1 MRVVG
6 NNSQSNYTDAEL
18 IDLLK
23 KSHKGIMDIIYY
35 KHMDSAIRF
44 MKKRY
49 DDEDI
54 YMDVYQE
61 SMAAVH
67 KNVLDPEFKLDTD
80 FQGYINRICRN
91 QLLNRIKI
99 EEKQNAIQTGD
110 YFFKKTKNNSDSI
123 ELYNEANISSRP
135 NTIKKTFEEE
145 EIVALNIDNIALF
158 NRIKNKMKELS
169 TKCYEIINRIF
180 LMQETDEFVAN
191 EMDFKDKIAF
201 KSKKSKCLKK
211 LKVEALKI
219 KIHS

>member
-54 YMDVYQE
+54 CMDVYQE

-110 YFFKKTKNNSDSI
+110 YFLKKTKNNSDSI

-145 EIVALNIDNIALF
+145 IFALNIDNIALF
-158 NRIKNKMKELS
+158 NRIKNKMKDLS

-180 LMQETDEFVAN
+180 LMQEPDEFVAN